1 VFILGGYERLTL
13 RQAAAGLT
21 TVTVPT
27 ALERQGN
34 FSASK
39 TVIYDALTSPRTTF
53 AGDAVPASR
62 LNPLA
67 LIAIN
72 AVPTANVPNTS
83 NKYINN
89 DEVLTQDSHNYSLR
103 ADYVATSAITMFGRY
118 SGTHEN
124 DLTPGLVPG
133 RSAIGTALP

>member
-1 VFILGGYERLTL
+1 LPKFQRNQFGGTAGGPIRHNKVFILGGYERLTL

-27 ALERQGN
+27 TLERQGN

-89 DEVLTQDSHNYSLR
+89 DELFATRRLR
-103 ADYVATSAITMFGRY
+103 CD
-118 SGTHEN
+118 
-124 DLTPGLVPG
+124 
-133 RSAIGTALP
+133 IGDHHVRTLLGYA